1 MFKPTKANTQID
13 MFKSKSTMLTGTAI
27 KFFDNEKSWHN
38 LFRAN
43 VTSRIDEAICAPLF
57 AAETGSPNSSIRVLL
72 AMMIL
77 KEGNG
82 WSDAQLFEECSFN
95 ILIRSALGIVQL
107 DDAIPTQSTYY
118 LFRKKIVEYE
128 KKTKINLIEKAFTAL
143 TKNQALNFEVSGK
156 SIRMDSKLIGSNI
169 AWLSRYEIIHQTLR
183 LFCTDI
189 KESIGQHPELIM
201 KKEIIE
207 SLFKEEGN
215 KVVYRS
221 SSEEVKAKIQ
231 GLGLLANILIP
242 LYDSLSSIHY
252 DTLKRVFAE
261 QFQIDEKTKFIIA
274 KVDAEISANSVQS
287 PHDADAHFRNKDG
300 NKVKGCSVNLTET
313 CDKEKLNLITVVEV
327 KPASAA
333 DNNFLQSSI
342 KATQEIVNDKI
353 EKTHTDGAYNSADN
367 QSFCNEENIEL
378 YLNAIQGAKSRFDL
392 ALNSTGELIVTD
404 MKTAEVIP
412 AIKLPNKEKW
422 KIKFNNIYKY
432 FSIKEIISSAL
443 RRKIESTPQA
453 TLNIRNN
460 VEATIFQLGYHYPN
474 DKTRYRGLIKH
485 KMWANIRCMWVNFV
499 RIKNYVTQKPINI
512 DIEQIYNPICNAITQ
527 IWASITI
534 FSKVLSNQINSK
546 TQIQFFSF

>member
-13 MFKSKSTMLTGTAI
+13 MFKSTSTMLTGTAI

-242 LYDSLSSIHY
+242 LYDSLSSIHFSRGMR
-252 DTLKRVFAE
+252 KRRG
-261 QFQIDEKTKFIIA
+261 Q
-274 KVDAEISANSVQS
+274 ANQ
-287 PHDADAHFRNKDG
+287 R
-300 NKVKGCSVNLTET
+300 L
-313 CDKEKLNLITVVEV
+313 
-327 KPASAA
+327 
-333 DNNFLQSSI
+333 
-342 KATQEIVNDKI
+342 
-353 EKTHTDGAYNSADN
+353 
-367 QSFCNEENIEL
+367 
-378 YLNAIQGAKSRFDL
+378 
-392 ALNSTGELIVTD
+392 
-404 MKTAEVIP
+404 
-412 AIKLPNKEKW
+412 
-422 KIKFNNIYKY
+422 
-432 FSIKEIISSAL
+432 
-443 RRKIESTPQA
+443 
-453 TLNIRNN
+453 
-460 VEATIFQLGYHYPN
+460 
-474 DKTRYRGLIKH
+474 
-485 KMWANIRCMWVNFV
+485 
-499 RIKNYVTQKPINI
+499 
-512 DIEQIYNPICNAITQ
+512 
-527 IWASITI
+527 
-534 FSKVLSNQINSK
+534 
-546 TQIQFFSF
+546 